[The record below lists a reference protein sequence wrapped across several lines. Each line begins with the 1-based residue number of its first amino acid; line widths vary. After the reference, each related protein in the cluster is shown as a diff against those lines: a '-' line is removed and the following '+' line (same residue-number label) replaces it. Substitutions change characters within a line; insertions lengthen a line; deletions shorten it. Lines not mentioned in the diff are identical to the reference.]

1 MLSGGC
7 CSTVG
12 TSIIKG
18 SGRLFKATN
27 GAPRSAA
34 QDEASGARLLALA
47 SRSIAAARPCT
58 QDAAAMTNDLRKL
71 QESPSQLDGCNW
83 NYCSGS
89 VLLESV
95 GLPSSVLQVR
105 PFIDALVTKTRRE
118 MLVLLSQAHSL
129 LSPTKAASLLGVP
142 EGEVSHVVEAA
153 GWQQDMESGMFTTA
167 VQPEADADLDGYQ
180 NLQQLAQY
188 MVHLESN

>member
-1 MLSGGC
+1 
-7 CSTVG
+7 
-12 TSIIKG
+12 
-18 SGRLFKATN
+18 
-27 GAPRSAA
+27 
-34 QDEASGARLLALA
+34 
-47 SRSIAAARPCT
+47 
-58 QDAAAMTNDLRKL
+58 
-71 QESPSQLDGCNW
+71 
-83 NYCSGS
+83 
-89 VLLESV
+89 
-95 GLPSSVLQVR
+95 
-105 PFIDALVTKTRRE
+105 